1 MKIEAED
8 DDDAL
13 AVGIED
19 LKPSVVQRL
28 FKTVVM
34 RNMRRSKP
42 RFSKPAENTPDD
54 EEYLDEGETENDKLV
69 ALNEEKRGK
78 PAPLPATESD
88 FAEGTVRRAMKSLP
102 KAARKK

>member
-1 MKIEAED
+1 MKIDTD

-28 FKTVVM
+28 LKNVVM
-34 RNMRRSKP
+34 RNMRRSRP
-42 RFSKPAENTPDD
+42 RFAKNRNETPDLD
-54 EEYLDEGETENDKLV
+54 DSEEEGESENDKLV

-78 PAPLPATESD
+78 PAPIPASESD
-88 FAEGTVRRAMKSLP
+88 FAEGTVRRAMKALP
-102 KAARKK
+102 KTSRKR